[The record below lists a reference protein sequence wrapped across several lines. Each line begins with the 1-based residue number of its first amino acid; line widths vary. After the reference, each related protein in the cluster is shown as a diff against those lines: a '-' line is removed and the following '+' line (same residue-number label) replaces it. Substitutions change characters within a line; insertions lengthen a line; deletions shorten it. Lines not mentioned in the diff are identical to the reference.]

1 MLKIATLDVSAICN
15 LYLPLSSTAGSV
27 AAYDHAFKYENG
39 SGKHL
44 SAILRYLLKVLAFF
58 YGSYFLNNRK
68 KFLLNILL
76 KETPSLIKKRC
87 IMKNTTSIFQGDDIE
102 LSSWVYL
109 NTLQFEKKGIKTMG
123 KIQDVIKI

>member
-15 LYLPLSSTAGSV
+15 HYLPLFSTAGSV

-76 KETPSLIKKRC
+76 KETPLLIKKMYYEKYYR
-87 IMKNTTSIFQGDDIE
+87 DIPR
-102 LSSWVYL
+102 
-109 NTLQFEKKGIKTMG
+109 G
-123 KIQDVIKI
+123 